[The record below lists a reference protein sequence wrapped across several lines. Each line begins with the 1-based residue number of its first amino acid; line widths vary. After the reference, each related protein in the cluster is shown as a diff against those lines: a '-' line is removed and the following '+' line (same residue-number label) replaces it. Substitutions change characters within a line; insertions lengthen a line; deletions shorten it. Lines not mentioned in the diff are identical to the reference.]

1 MQMPL
6 TMKKKLIFIINPIS
20 GIGRQKKIEEVVAKH
35 LDHNLF
41 DYEIRYTQRIHHG
54 TEIARE
60 AAEKRECDAIIA
72 VGGDGS
78 VNDVANGL
86 HGHDMT
92 MGIIPCGSG
101 NGLARDLKI
110 PLQLSQAVRI
120 INQYNVSPIDT
131 IQLNDHIY
139 VSIAGVGFDA
149 LVARKMKQAKKR
161 GLTAYANIVL
171 NDYPLSKESLFHLNI
186 DGKTWERKAWFISFA
201 NSSQFGYNT
210 AIAPLADL
218 SDGLIDICI
227 VKKIP
232 LAHLPLTAPLVY
244 LNHFD
249 LSQHVEIVK
258 AKEVTVLDNE
268 YGWVNV
274 DGEGMRMENTLH
286 FQVHHNALNIIKP
299 VVRHNL
305 IENIENK
312 IGDLEKLIEDSR
324 YFK

>member
-1 MQMPL
+1 
-6 TMKKKLIFIINPIS
+6 MKKKLIFIINPIS
-20 GIGRQKKIEEVVAKH
+20 GIGRQKKIEEVIDKN
-35 LDHNLF
+35 LDHTQF
-41 DYEIRYTQRIHHG
+41 DYEIRYTQHAHHG
-54 TEIARE
+54 TEIAHQ
-60 AAEKRECDAIIA
+60 AAEQQECDAIIA

-78 VNDVANGL
+78 VNDVVNGL
-86 HGHDMT
+86 HGYDMT

-110 PLQLSQAVRI
+110 PLQTSQAVRA
-120 INQYNVSPIDT
+120 INQYHVAPIDT
-131 IQLNDHIY
+131 IQLNNHIY

-161 GLTAYANIVL
+161 GLVAYANIVI
-171 NDYPLSKESLFHLNI
+171 NDYPLSKESTFQLAI
-186 DGKTWERKAWFISFA
+186 DGEILERKAWFISFA

-227 VKKIP
+227 VNKIP
-232 LAHLPLTAPLVY
+232 FAHLPLTAPLVY

-249 LSQHVEIVK
+249 LSQHVEIIK
-258 AKEVTVLDNE
+258 AKEVTVLNND

-274 DGEGMRMENTLH
+274 DGEGMQMDSKLN
-286 FQVHHNALNIIKP
+286 FSVHHNALNIIKP
-299 VVRHNL
+299 IERPNL

-312 IGDLEKLIEDSR
+312 IEDIEKFIEDSR

>member
-1 MQMPL
+1 
-6 TMKKKLIFIINPIS
+6 MKKKLIFIINPIS
-20 GIGRQKKIEEVVAKH
+20 GIGRQKKIEEVVAK
-35 LDHNLF
+35 NLNHEQF
-41 DYEIRYTQRIHHG
+41 DYEIRYTQHAHHG
-54 TEIARE
+54 TDIARD
-60 AAEKRECDAIIA
+60 AAEKKECDAIIA

-78 VNDVANGL
+78 VNDVVNGL
-86 HGHDMT
+86 HGHDII

-110 PLQLSQAVRI
+110 PLQPTQAVRA
-120 INQYNVSPIDT
+120 INRFHVAPIDT

-171 NDYPLSKESLFHLNI
+171 NDYPLSKENTFHLQI
-186 DGKTWERKAWFISFA
+186 DGEVLERKAWFISFA
-201 NSSQFGYNT
+201 NSSQFGYN
-210 AIAPLADL
+210 AAVAPLADL

-249 LSQHVEIVK
+249 LSQHVEIIK
-258 AKEVTVLDNE
+258 AKEVMVLDND
-268 YGWVNV
+268 YRWVNV
-274 DGEGMRMENTLH
+274 DGEGLRMEKELR
-286 FQVHHNALNIIKP
+286 FKVHHNALNIIKP
-299 VVRHNL
+299 VERPNL

-312 IGDLEKLIEDSR
+312 IEDIEKFIEDSR